1 MNTYTQPPVFLRA
14 LIALGIAFFLAM
26 SGLAQAQGFELL
38 KPKGGGPLSPEQAFQ
53 VQTRWVDDGTLDVSI
68 DIAPGYYL
76 YRDHLTVSAKDG
88 AAPVLHST
96 PGVMKDD
103 PNFGTVE
110 IWHDHTQATVS
121 GITGPFTLH
130 WQGCEEKGLC
140 YPPQSR
146 EITPPAGIG
155 ATSGNAMSQT
165 DQSAPSSAPQTT
177 SMAAQASPQ
186 TLSLSS
192 DGGLVAGIAAKGG
205 AAFVVLSFFGF
216 GLLLAFTP
224 CVLPMVPIVAAM
236 LGAQGKG
243 LTPARGLALTGTY
256 VLAMAS
262 AFGLLGIV
270 AAWSGQNLQFLLQ
283 APAVIAA
290 LAALFALLALASF
303 GLFDLRLPQGLTNKV
318 SSLKGPR
325 GTLAGAAL
333 LGFTSTLIVGP
344 CVTAPLAGAFLYIAQ
359 TGDATLGA
367 AALFALGLGQGVP
380 LLAVGLFGSAV
391 LPRMGSWMT
400 GINRAFGFV
409 FLGMAIWLLGR
420 VLPGTALLAL
430 WALWLIGVGV
440 WLGGRD
446 RFDAATPAI
455 RRVGGAL
462 GIAAL
467 LAGAL
472 EAIGAASGASD
483 PLRPL
488 DRFTAR
494 AGAAPQATATLTEAD
509 FTHVETPEALTAA
522 LASAKDKP
530 VMLMVTADWCTE
542 CATIKRKVLP
552 DPQVQAALKQ
562 VTPIA
567 VDVTKTGASQ
577 QALLKS
583 LGVIGPPT
591 LIFLGPN
598 HQEAQGSRLV
608 GDVTAPTLTASLK
621 EIAQ

>member
-1 MNTYTQPPVFLRA
+1 MNTYTQPPVFLRV
-14 LIALGIAFFLAM
+14 LIALGIAICLALP
-26 SGLAQAQGFELL
+26 GLAQAQGFELL

-53 VQTRWVDDGTLDVSI
+53 VQTHWAENGTLDVSI

-88 AAPVLHST
+88 VAPVLHSA
-96 PGVMKDD
+96 PGKMKDD

-146 EITPPAGIG
+146 EITPPAGVG
-155 ATSGNAMSQT
+155 
-165 DQSAPSSAPQTT
+165 
-177 SMAAQASPQ
+177 ASPDDARAVSQ
-186 TLSLSS
+186 NDQPSRAGTPAPAPTSPQSLNLSS
-192 DGGLVAGIAAKGG
+192 DGGLVSGIAARGG
-205 AAFVVLSFFGF
+205 AVLVVLSFFGF

-359 TGDATLGA
+359 TGDAVLGA

-380 LLAVGLFGSAV
+380 LLAVGVFGSAV
-391 LPRMGSWMT
+391 LPRMGGWMT
-400 GINRAFGFV
+400 AINRAFGFV

-420 VLPGTALLAL
+420 VLPGAALLAL

-446 RFDAATPAI
+446 RFDAETSAI
-455 RRVGGAL
+455 RRFGGAL

-488 DRFTAR
+488 ERLTAR

-522 LASAKDKP
+522 LASAKNRP
-530 VMLMVTADWCTE
+530 VMLMITADWCTE
-542 CATIKRKVLP
+542 CATVKRKVLP

-591 LIFLGPN
+591 LIFLGPD
-598 HQEAQGSRLV
+598 HHEAQGSRLV
-608 GDVTAPTLTASLK
+608 GDVTAPALTASLK